1 MVEVG
6 KNMKWNANDNDRT
19 ILMVMMKKKGGRNDD
34 DEVM

>member
-19 ILMVMMKKKGGRNDD
+19 ILMVMMKKRWTKR
-34 DEVM
+34 